1 MPWVKR
7 NATTWDLYLNND
19 KAGYV
24 VLTKYKDGHSSYS
37 GIAFNGRSRAVSKA
51 VVGTKLTPVKA
62 AVERMARAQR
72 K

>member
-7 NATTWDLYLNND
+7 NANTWDLYIGGD
-19 KAGYV
+19 VAGYV
-24 VLTKYKDGHSSYS
+24 VATKYKDGSVRYS
-37 GIAFNGRSRAVSKA
+37 GLAMYKKTRAVSRSVA
-51 VVGTKLTPVKA
+51 GSTLTPVKA